1 MVLVLYNKVTNH
13 TKGQSVMVTY
23 FTKPL
28 LMKANEE
35 AIRNNRNRALKPEV
49 FEMLDDDLKFPVVFS
64 MPHNDGEMRIGL
76 LLNAKTKAYIDVPF
90 KTWENLPKVAIEKY
104 NS

>member
-1 MVLVLYNKVTNH
+1 MVK
-13 TKGQSVMVTY
+13 Y

-49 FEMLDDDLKFPVVFS
+49 FEMLDDDLKFPVFFNMS
-64 MPHNDGEMRIGL
+64 HNEDEMRIGL
-76 LLNAKTKAYIDVPF
+76 LLNAKTEAFIDVPF
-90 KTWENLPKVAIEKY
+90 KTWENLPKVAIEKH